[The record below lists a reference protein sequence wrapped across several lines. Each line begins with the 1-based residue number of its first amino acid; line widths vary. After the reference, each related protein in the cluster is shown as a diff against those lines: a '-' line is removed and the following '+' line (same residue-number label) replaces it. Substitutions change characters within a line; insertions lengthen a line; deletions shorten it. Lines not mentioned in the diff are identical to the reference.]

1 MKLKLLT
8 AALVLA
14 TSGSAHALIIDG
26 ASNNGE
32 LFMTLWDPVDEISY
46 TLDLNLTMND
56 FLAGAATGLAW
67 NWPADANM
75 TAFLGLAGGTSD
87 LLYAIGAIDTN
98 GATATDYYRF
108 ISTASVIDLNNTVTN
123 GDLKKLGTNGNQ
135 FLGNT
140 NGLIGTADSLIV
152 TDKSIPA
159 YAGSALWGSNWGNA
173 FNGTSTAK
181 VGDSV
186 GLYLLR
192 QTDGRTLANPA
203 LNPAT
208 KPSVYEALSFNG
220 NAYQARLDGA
230 GNLNISPVPEPE
242 AYALMLAGLGLVG
255 WMARRRQG

>member
-108 ISTASVIDLNNTVTN
+108 ISTASVIDVNDTVTN
-123 GDLKKLGTNGNQ
+123 WNLKNLGTNGNQ

-152 TDKSIPA
+152 TDKSILA
-159 YAGSALWGSNWGNA
+159 YAGSALWGTNWGNA
-173 FNGTSTAK
+173 FNGISTANI
-181 VGDSV
+181 GDGV

-192 QTDGRTLANPA
+192 QSSGVFAQRN
-203 LNPAT
+203 N
-208 KPSVYEALSFNG
+208 PSVYEAVSFKG

-230 GNLNISPVPEPE
+230 GNLTISPVPEPE